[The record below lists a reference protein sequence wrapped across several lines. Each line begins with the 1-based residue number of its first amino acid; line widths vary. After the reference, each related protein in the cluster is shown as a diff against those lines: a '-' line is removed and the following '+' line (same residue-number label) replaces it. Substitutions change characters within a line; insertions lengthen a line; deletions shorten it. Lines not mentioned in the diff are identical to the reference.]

1 MNMERDPVVEA
12 ILDLARSVTY
22 KRLGEVE
29 RHGASR
35 MLLDS
40 LGCALGAIHEPVPR
54 IARDVATSGMV
65 TGACGLIG
73 DRRRSDAD
81 LAAFAN
87 GVAIRYFD
95 LNDSYASPHGV
106 GHPSDYIA
114 AVLAAAEESG
124 EGGRAVIEGMAV
136 AYELFGALTDALQ
149 LGVEGWDH
157 VLAGSIASA
166 VAAGMVF
173 GLADDDLR
181 NCVSLSM
188 VPNFPLQATRL
199 GELSMWKGCA
209 AGNASRSGVFAAR
222 LARAGLSGPP
232 LPFVGRGGFQAVL
245 GIEVDLEALRPGR
258 RPPAIGNSNVKR
270 YPSGYFSQG
279 AIDAAVEVRARLD
292 GDVAAITAVEI
303 GTFPY
308 GATVMAGDPEK
319 WHPATRESADHSLPY
334 VVATALVHG
343 DLGLQRFEP
352 EALSDPEVAGVLGV
366 LEVHVDPECAGAW
379 PASVMTKLAVTTA
392 SGRREEAR
400 VRFYRGHAQNPMS
413 DQEIETKAADLAA
426 GALTP
431 SAFARLAERVWLL
444 PELTSVGDLLSLT
457 WP

>member
-1 MNMERDPVVEA
+1 MSGDRDPVVDAVVE
-12 ILDLARSVTY
+12 LARSVAHE
-22 KRLGEVE
+22 KLGEAE

-40 LGCALGAIHEPVPR
+40 LGCALGAIAEPVPR
-54 IARDVATSGMV
+54 IARDVATGGIGSGS
-65 TGACGLIG
+65 CGLIG

-114 AVLAAAEESG
+114 AVLAAAEDSG
-124 EGGRAVIEGMAV
+124 RGGREVIGGMAV
-136 AYELFGALTDALQ
+136 AYELFAALTDALQ

-166 VAAGMVF
+166 VAAGVVF
-173 GLADDDLR
+173 GLDDAGLR
-181 NCVSLSM
+181 QCVSLAM

-209 AGNASRSGVFAAR
+209 AGNASRGGVFAAR

-232 LPFVGRGGFQAVL
+232 LPFVGRGGFEAVV
-245 GIEVDLEALRPGR
+245 GIEVDREALRPGR
-258 RPPAIGNSNVKR
+258 RPPAIGQSHLKR

-279 AIDAAVEVRARLD
+279 AIDAAIELRSRLD
-292 GDVAAITAVEI
+292 GDGSIAAVQV
-303 GTFPY
+303 GTFSY
-308 GATVMAGDPEK
+308 GAKVMAGDPEK
-319 WHPATRESADHSLPY
+319 WRPATRESADHSLPY

-343 DLGLQRFEP
+343 DLDLRRFAP
-352 EALSDPEVAGVLGV
+352 EALSDPAVAEVLRV
-366 LEVHVDPECAGAW
+366 LEVQEDPECAAAW
-379 PASVMTKLAVTTA
+379 PETVMTKLAVTTR
-392 SGRREEAR
+392 SGRREETH

-413 DQEIETKAADLAA
+413 DQEIEEKARGLAA
-426 GALTP
+426 GAL
-431 SAFARLAERVWLL
+431 SDQAFRRLADRVWSLE
-444 PELTSVGDLLSLT
+444 ELASVEELLSLT

>member
-1 MNMERDPVVEA
+1 MSVERDPVVEA
-12 ILDLARSVTY
+12 IIELARSVAY
-22 KRLGEVE
+22 ERLDEVE

-35 MLLDS
+35 MLLDA
-40 LGCALGAIHEPVPR
+40 LGCALGAVQEPTPKV
-54 IARDVATSGMV
+54 ARDVATGGIA
-65 TGACGLIG
+65 TGSCGLIG
-73 DRRRSDAD
+73 DRRRTDAD

-124 EGGRAVIEGMAV
+124 GDGRAVIEGMAV
-136 AYELFGALTDALQ
+136 AYELFAALTDALQ

-166 VAAGMVF
+166 VAAGVVF
-173 GLADDDLR
+173 GVDEDALRHCVALA
-181 NCVSLSM
+181 M

-258 RPPAIGNSNVKR
+258 RPPAIGNSNIKR

-279 AIDAAVEVRARLD
+279 AIDAALEVRARLD
-292 GDVAAITAVEI
+292 GDATIAAVEI
-303 GTFPY
+303 GTFTY
-308 GATVMAGDPEK
+308 GAKVMAGDPEK

-352 EALSDPEVAGVLGV
+352 GALSDPEVAEVLRV
-366 LEVHVDPECAGAW
+366 LEVRVDPECADAW
-379 PASVMTKLAVTTA
+379 PASVMTKLAVMTA

-400 VRFYRGHAQNPMS
+400 VQFYRGHARNPMS
-413 DQEIETKAADLAA
+413 DEEIQEKAAGLAA
-426 GALTP
+426 GALSG
-431 SAFARLAERVWLL
+431 SAFARLAERVWRLEAL
-444 PELTSVGDLLSLT
+444 PAVGDLLSLT

>member
-1 MNMERDPVVEA
+1 MSAGTDPVVDAVVE
-12 ILDLARSVTY
+12 LARSLAY
-22 KRLGEVE
+22 ERLGDVE
-29 RHGASR
+29 RHGAGR

-40 LGCALGAIHEPVPR
+40 LGCALGAITEPAPR
-54 IARDVATSGMV
+54 IAREVATAGIGSGS
-65 TGACGLIG
+65 CGLIG

-87 GVAIRYFD
+87 GAAIRYFD

-124 EGGRAVIEGMAV
+124 KGGREVIGGMAV
-136 AYELFGALTDALQ
+136 AYELFAALTDALQ

-166 VAAGMVF
+166 VAAGVVF
-173 GLADDDLR
+173 GLDDAALR
-181 NCVSLSM
+181 HCVSLAL

-209 AGNASRSGVFAAR
+209 AGNACRSGVFAAR
-222 LARAGLSGPP
+222 LARQGLSGPP
-232 LPFVGRGGFQAVL
+232 LPFVGRGGFQSVV
-245 GIEVDLEALRPGR
+245 GIEVDMEALRPGR
-258 RPPAIGNSNVKR
+258 RPPAIGQSNVKR

-279 AIDAAVEVRARLD
+279 AIDAAIELRSRLD
-292 GDVAAITAVEI
+292 GDRSLTAVQI
-303 GTFPY
+303 GTFAY
-308 GATVMAGDPEK
+308 AATVMAGDPEK
-319 WHPATRESADHSLPY
+319 WRPATRESADHSLPY

-343 DLGLQRFEP
+343 DLSLKRFEP
-352 EALSDPEVAGVLGV
+352 EALSDPAVADVLRV
-366 LEVHVDPECAGAW
+366 LEVREDPECAAAW
-379 PASVMTKLAVTTA
+379 PDTVMTKIAISTT
-392 SGRREEAR
+392 SGRREETV

-413 DQEIETKAADLAA
+413 DQEIEEKAGGLAA
-426 GALTP
+426 GVL
-431 SAFARLAERVWLL
+431 SDEGFRRLAERVWNLE
-444 PELTSVGDLLSLT
+444 ELSSVGDLLSLT